1 MRLPTLFRQGR
12 NKTYNYT
19 PRYYDERKERIA
31 NLIKEKDAKA
41 DKEYF
46 KKYRKNSFRDDWKTK
61 KSIEMDKSRKI
72 RFGFILVFLLIFV
85 YTAIKYGKL
94 DFLF

>member
-19 PRYYDERKERIA
+19 PRYYDQRKERIA
-31 NLIKEKDAKA
+31 NLIKEKEAST

-46 KKYRKNSFRDDWKTK
+46 KGYRKKSFRDDWKTK
-61 KSIEMDKSRKI
+61 KNIEMDKSQKI
-72 RFGFILVFLLIFV
+72 RFGVILVFLLVFA
-85 YTAIKYGKL
+85 YTAIKYIKL